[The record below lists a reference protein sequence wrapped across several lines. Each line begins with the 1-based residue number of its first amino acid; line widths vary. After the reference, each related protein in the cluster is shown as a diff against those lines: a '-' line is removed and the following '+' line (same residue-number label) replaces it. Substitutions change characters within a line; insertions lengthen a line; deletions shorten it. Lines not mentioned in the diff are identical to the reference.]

1 MKYAV
6 FFEEKAKKELAKI
19 NKPFQRLIA
28 NKINQL
34 AENFDSLKGNLKHLQ
49 GKYDYFRLRVG
60 NYRVIFHKDDAKII
74 ITIIRIGH
82 RKDIYE
88 TI

>member
-6 FFEEKAKKELAKI
+6 FFEERAKKELSKI
-19 NKPFQRLIA
+19 DKPFQRLIV
-28 NKINQL
+28 NKINQM
-34 AENFDSLKGNLKHLQ
+34 AEDFDSLKGNLKRLQ
-49 GKYDYFRLRVG
+49 GKYDYYRLRVG
-60 NYRVIFHKDDAKII
+60 NYRVIFHKDDVKII

-82 RKDIYE
+82 RKDIYD